1 MASTRSSTNT
11 KRRRAQRETSTQT
24 PKAAL
29 TTLAL
34 RGARI
39 QIAAGTAA
47 AKTVADWAQATD
59 RFAQT
64 VGDELIRRVDGES
77 DSPELAARLTAATSS
92 HLREL
97 SALPRTASDHFDARL
112 GRAPIDHRSS
122 Q

>member
-1 MASTRSSTNT
+1 MASTRSNT
-11 KRRRAQRETSTQT
+11 RRQRRALREAPSET

-29 TTLAL
+29 TALAQ

-64 VGDELIRRVDGES
+64 VGDELIRRFDGES
-77 DSPELAARLTAATSS
+77 DSPELVARLTAATSS

-97 SALPRTASDHFDARL
+97 AMLPRTASDHFDARL
-112 GRAPIDHRSS
+112 DHAPFEQRSS

>member
-1 MASTRSSTNT
+1 MASTRSSTN
-11 KRRRAQRETSTQT
+11 KQRRASRDVPAET

-29 TTLAL
+29 TMLAQ

-39 QIAAGTAA
+39 QIAAGTAT
-47 AKTVADWAQATD
+47 AKTVADWAQAAD

-77 DSPELAARLTAATSS
+77 DSPELVARLTAATSS

-97 SALPRTASDHFDARL
+97 SALPHTASDHFDARL
-112 GRAPIDHRSS
+112 GRASIDNRRSR
-122 Q
+122 

>member
-1 MASTRSSTNT
+1 MASTRSNT
-11 KRRRAQRETSTQT
+11 SRQRRALREAPSET

-29 TTLAL
+29 TALAQ

-97 SALPRTASDHFDARL
+97 AALPRTASDHFDARL
-112 GRAPIDHRSS
+112 GRAPIDQRSS
-122 Q
+122 E